1 MKREVLER
9 YISKIPKDFNLSNV
23 MLTVL
28 FLEYKEKVKFMPVT
42 FRCRHG
48 GENSINLKKITRI
61 GFQAIKDFSVIK
73 NNM

>member
-28 FLEYKEKVKFMPVT
+28 FLEYKEK
-42 FRCRHG
+42 
-48 GENSINLKKITRI
+48 
-61 GFQAIKDFSVIK
+61 
-73 NNM
+73 

>member
-1 MKREVLER
+1 
-9 YISKIPKDFNLSNV
+9 
-23 MLTVL
+23 
-28 FLEYKEKVKFMPVT
+28 MPVT
-42 FRCRHG
+42 FRCRQG